1 MRLQSP
7 PQLRTA
13 PVIVDEESAVP
24 ESVIIACQEAQKGG
38 LLASS
43 DYGNLLASM
52 SGYEKT
58 PSYGYGYGIATRPD
72 QAPGYPAYNQ
82 SSYGLSYSNSH
93 AQVPS
98 GLPDAAQIPL
108 LTEESYQSHDSS
120 FAQQN
125 ASSYPSYMAAGSR
138 TLPDIV
144 SITPQRGPAGGRFI
158 IYMNATEDL
167 ESNGV
172 SFIVSFGTK
181 RCEGRLTTLPGSGQQ
196 PNFAIIVDV
205 PAFESTASS
214 STAVNIYLEMTDGN
228 KQALSMPIEV
238 GQYTYTDA
246 TPYAISSPSQG
257 STRKRK
263 MSEDAQ
269 SPSKRPSSQNLRDSP
284 LHNPTDVKFS
294 PPSSTIVDPYS
305 SRPQT
310 ASSAMSYARSFNA
323 PAPTQYSQTMQQAP
337 TYRLAPTPIGMP
349 QPQPFNSYPS
359 TYMTGDRAAPTSQV
373 SNVSSTGAN
382 PPLIRTTALQPSPT
396 GMSPS
401 QPFNPY
407 AMYPSNIKAVLKL
420 EGDLNGM
427 ASDWNADEVSAR
439 RRIVRF
445 RRSQNGSV
453 ISASFQPVTPEE
465 HAQAPGCI
473 YVNCIWWEEENGCYI
488 TSVDTIQLL
497 ESLVAVRFTVEEK
510 NRIRR
515 NLEGFRPQT
524 VSKTKT
530 KCEEFF
536 KIIMGFP
543 SPKPRNIEKDV
554 KVFPWR
560 ILAGALK
567 KIIGKYSASYSST
580 AGALPSPSSVAPPRH
595 QLHSSSP
602 PSVTSNTSM
611 TFPTSMTATSMP
623 MHQSN
628 VSAGMGAM
636 SAGLGDSRL
645 MMQQQQPHAQQQ
657 QHHQHQYQQQHQYQH
672 QGQQPPSHQ
681 AHAHQAP
688 QPGISWHQPSN
699 NYTTEPIMPNRTGSI
714 DFATLWETTNPQAPQ
729 GHQQQRIPSI
739 SQSLPHLWPQQDW
752 KDFRTTQA

>member
-1 MRLQSP
+1 M
-7 PQLRTA
+7 
-13 PVIVDEESAVP
+13 
-24 ESVIIACQEAQKGG
+24 
-38 LLASS
+38 
-43 DYGNLLASM
+43 
-52 SGYEKT
+52 
-58 PSYGYGYGIATRPD
+58 AT
-72 QAPGYPAYNQ
+72 
-82 SSYGLSYSNSH
+82 
-93 AQVPS
+93 
-98 GLPDAAQIPL
+98 
-108 LTEESYQSHDSS
+108 
-120 FAQQN
+120 
-125 ASSYPSYMAAGSR
+125 GSR
-138 TLPDIV
+138 TLPEIV
-144 SITPQRGPAGGRFI
+144 SLTPQRGPAGGRTI

-167 ESNGV
+167 ESNGI

-181 RCEGRLTTLPGSGQQ
+181 RCESRLTTLPGSGQIS
-196 PNFAIIVDV
+196 NFAILVDV
-205 PAFESTASS
+205 PAFEATASS
-214 STAVNIYLEMTDGN
+214 STAVTVYLEMIDSN
-228 KQALSMPIEV
+228 KQALNVPVEV

-246 TPYAISSPSQG
+246 TPYAIPSPTQG
-257 STRKRK
+257 SMRKRK

-269 SPSKRPSSQNLRDSP
+269 SPNKRPSSQNLRDSP
-284 LHNPTDVKFS
+284 LHNPTEVKYS
-294 PPSSTIVDPYS
+294 PPSSTMVDPYS

-310 ASSAMSYARSFNA
+310 ASSAISYARSFNA

-337 TYRLAPTPIGMP
+337 TYRLAPTSIGMP

-359 TYMTGDRAAPTSQV
+359 TYMTSDRAAPTAQV
-373 SNVSSTGAN
+373 TNVSSTGVN

-427 ASDWNADEVSAR
+427 ANDWNPDEVSAR

-445 RRSQNGSV
+445 RRSQNGSI

-567 KIIGKYSASYSST
+567 KIIGKYVSSTFLLSASASSVLTKTQSASYSST
-580 AGALPSPSSVAPPRH
+580 AGALPSPSSVAPSRH
-595 QLHSSSP
+595 QLNSSSP

-611 TFPTSMTATSMP
+611 SFPTSMTATSVP

-628 VSAGMGAM
+628 ISAGMGAM

-645 MMQQQQPHAQQQ
+645 MMQHQQPQQHAQQQ
-657 QHHQHQYQQQHQYQH
+657 HQQHQQQQHQYQPQH
-672 QGQQPPSHQ
+672 QYQQHNQHP
-681 AHAHQAP
+681 HAQAP
-688 QPGISWHQPSN
+688 QPGVGWHQPSSH
-699 NYTTEPIMPNRTGSI
+699 YTTEPIAPNRTGSI
-714 DFATLWETTNPQAPQ
+714 DFATLWETTNPHAPQ

-752 KDFRTTQA
+752 KDYRTTQA

>member
-1 MRLQSP
+1 
-7 PQLRTA
+7 
-13 PVIVDEESAVP
+13 
-24 ESVIIACQEAQKGG
+24 
-38 LLASS
+38 
-43 DYGNLLASM
+43 
-52 SGYEKT
+52 
-58 PSYGYGYGIATRPD
+58 
-72 QAPGYPAYNQ
+72 
-82 SSYGLSYSNSH
+82 
-93 AQVPS
+93 
-98 GLPDAAQIPL
+98 
-108 LTEESYQSHDSS
+108 
-120 FAQQN
+120 
-125 ASSYPSYMAAGSR
+125 MAAGSR
-138 TLPDIV
+138 TLPEIV
-144 SITPQRGPAGGRFI
+144 SLTPQRGPAGGRTI

-181 RCEGRLTTLPGSGQQ
+181 RCEGRLTTLPGSGQIS
-196 PNFAIIVDV
+196 NFAILVDV
-205 PAFESTASS
+205 PAFEATASS
-214 STAVNIYLEMTDGN
+214 STAVTVYLEMIDNN
-228 KQALSMPIEV
+228 KQALNVPVEV

-257 STRKRK
+257 SMRKRK

-269 SPSKRPSSQNLRDSP
+269 SPNKRPSSQNLRDSP
-284 LHNPTDVKFS
+284 LHNPAEVKYS
-294 PPSSTIVDPYS
+294 PPSSNMVDPYS

-310 ASSAMSYARSFNA
+310 ASSAISYARTFNA
-323 PAPTQYSQTMQQAP
+323 PAPAQYSQTLQQAP
-337 TYRLAPTPIGMP
+337 TYRMAPTSIGMP

-359 TYMTGDRAAPTSQV
+359 SYMTSDRAAPTAQV
-373 SNVSSTGAN
+373 TNVSSSGAN

-427 ASDWNADEVSAR
+427 ANDWTPDEVSAR

-445 RRSQNGSV
+445 RRSQNGSI

-567 KIIGKYSASYSST
+567 KIIGKYVSSTFLLSASASSMLTRSQSASYSST

-611 TFPTSMTATSMP
+611 SFPTSVTATSMP

-628 VSAGMGAM
+628 LSAGMGAM

-645 MMQQQQPHAQQQ
+645 MMQQQQQPHAQQQ
-657 QHHQHQYQQQHQYQH
+657 PHPQQQQYQPQHQYQH
-672 QGQQPPSHQ
+672 HNQLP
-681 AHAHQAP
+681 HAQAP
-688 QPGISWHQPSN
+688 QPGVGWHQPSSH
-699 NYTTEPIMPNRTGSI
+699 YTTEPIAPNRTGSI
-714 DFATLWETTNPQAPQ
+714 DFATLWETTNPQVPQ

-752 KDFRTTQA
+752 KDYRTTQA

>member
-1 MRLQSP
+1 M
-7 PQLRTA
+7 
-13 PVIVDEESAVP
+13 P
-24 ESVIIACQEAQKGG
+24 E
-38 LLASS
+38 
-43 DYGNLLASM
+43 
-52 SGYEKT
+52 
-58 PSYGYGYGIATRPD
+58 
-72 QAPGYPAYNQ
+72 
-82 SSYGLSYSNSH
+82 
-93 AQVPS
+93 
-98 GLPDAAQIPL
+98 
-108 LTEESYQSHDSS
+108 
-120 FAQQN
+120 
-125 ASSYPSYMAAGSR
+125 
-138 TLPDIV
+138 IV
-144 SITPQRGPAGGRFI
+144 SLTPQRGPAGGRTI

-181 RCEGRLTTLPGSGQQ
+181 RCEGRLTTLPGSGQIS
-196 PNFAIIVDV
+196 NFAVLVDV
-205 PAFESTASS
+205 PAFEATASS
-214 STAVNIYLEMTDGN
+214 STAVTVYLEMIDGN
-228 KQALSMPIEV
+228 KQALNVPVEV

-257 STRKRK
+257 GMRKRK

-269 SPSKRPSSQNLRDSP
+269 SPNKRPSSQNLRDSP
-284 LHNPTDVKFS
+284 LHNPADVKYS
-294 PPSSTIVDPYS
+294 PPSSNMVDPYS

-310 ASSAMSYARSFNA
+310 ASSAISYARSFNA
-323 PAPTQYSQTMQQAP
+323 PAPAQYSQTLQQAP
-337 TYRLAPTPIGMP
+337 TYRLAPTSIGMP

-359 TYMTGDRAAPTSQV
+359 TYMTSDRAAPTAQV
-373 SNVSSTGAN
+373 TNVSSSGAN

-427 ASDWNADEVSAR
+427 ANDWTPDEVSAR

-445 RRSQNGSV
+445 RRSQNGSI

-567 KIIGKYSASYSST
+567 KIIGKYVSSTFLLSASASSVLTESQSASYSST

-611 TFPTSMTATSMP
+611 SFPTSVTATSMP

-628 VSAGMGAM
+628 LSAGLGAM

-645 MMQQQQPHAQQQ
+645 MMQQQQQPHAQQQ
-657 QHHQHQYQQQHQYQH
+657 PHPQQHQYQPQH
-672 QGQQPPSHQ
+672 QYQHHNQHP
-681 AHAHQAP
+681 HAQAP
-688 QPGISWHQPSN
+688 QPGVGWHQPSSH
-699 NYTTEPIMPNRTGSI
+699 YTTEPIAPNRTGSI
-714 DFATLWETTNPQAPQ
+714 DFATLWETTNPQVPQ

-752 KDFRTTQA
+752 KDYRTTQA

>member
-1 MRLQSP
+1 
-7 PQLRTA
+7 
-13 PVIVDEESAVP
+13 
-24 ESVIIACQEAQKGG
+24 
-38 LLASS
+38 
-43 DYGNLLASM
+43 
-52 SGYEKT
+52 
-58 PSYGYGYGIATRPD
+58 
-72 QAPGYPAYNQ
+72 
-82 SSYGLSYSNSH
+82 
-93 AQVPS
+93 
-98 GLPDAAQIPL
+98 
-108 LTEESYQSHDSS
+108 
-120 FAQQN
+120 
-125 ASSYPSYMAAGSR
+125 MAAGSR
-138 TLPDIV
+138 TLPEIV
-144 SITPQRGPAGGRFI
+144 SLTPQRGPAGGRTI

-181 RCEGRLTTLPGSGQQ
+181 RCEGRLTTLPGSGQIS
-196 PNFAIIVDV
+196 NFAILVDV
-205 PAFESTASS
+205 PAFEATASS
-214 STAVNIYLEMTDGN
+214 STAVTVYLEMMDSN
-228 KQALSMPIEV
+228 KQALNVPVEV

-257 STRKRK
+257 GMRKRK

-269 SPSKRPSSQNLRDSP
+269 SPNKRPSSQNLRDSP
-284 LHNPTDVKFS
+284 LHNPAEVKYS
-294 PPSSTIVDPYS
+294 PPS

-310 ASSAMSYARSFNA
+310 ASSAISYARSFNA
-323 PAPTQYSQTMQQAP
+323 PAPAQYSQTLQQAP
-337 TYRLAPTPIGMP
+337 TYRLAPTSIGMP

-359 TYMTGDRAAPTSQV
+359 TYMTSDRAAPTAQV
-373 SNVSSTGAN
+373 TNVSSSGAN

-427 ASDWNADEVSAR
+427 ANDWTPDEVSAR

-445 RRSQNGSV
+445 RRSQNGSI

-567 KIIGKYSASYSST
+567 KIIGKYVSSTFHLSASASSMLTKFQSASYSST

-611 TFPTSMTATSMP
+611 SFPTSVTATSMP

-628 VSAGMGAM
+628 LSAGMGAM

-645 MMQQQQPHAQQQ
+645 MMQQQQQPHAQQQ
-657 QHHQHQYQQQHQYQH
+657 PHPQQHQYQPQHQYQH
-672 QGQQPPSHQ
+672 QNQHP
-681 AHAHQAP
+681 HAQAP
-688 QPGISWHQPSN
+688 QPGVGWHQPSSH
-699 NYTTEPIMPNRTGSI
+699 YTTEPIAPNRTGSI
-714 DFATLWETTNPQAPQ
+714 DFATLWETTNPQVPQ

-752 KDFRTTQA
+752 KDYRTTQA

>member
-1 MRLQSP
+1 
-7 PQLRTA
+7 
-13 PVIVDEESAVP
+13 
-24 ESVIIACQEAQKGG
+24 
-38 LLASS
+38 
-43 DYGNLLASM
+43 
-52 SGYEKT
+52 
-58 PSYGYGYGIATRPD
+58 
-72 QAPGYPAYNQ
+72 
-82 SSYGLSYSNSH
+82 
-93 AQVPS
+93 
-98 GLPDAAQIPL
+98 
-108 LTEESYQSHDSS
+108 
-120 FAQQN
+120 
-125 ASSYPSYMAAGSR
+125 MAAGSR
-138 TLPDIV
+138 TLPEIV
-144 SITPQRGPAGGRFI
+144 SLTPQRGPAGGRTI

-181 RCEGRLTTLPGSGQQ
+181 RCEGRLTTLPGSGQIS
-196 PNFAIIVDV
+196 NFAILVDV
-205 PAFESTASS
+205 PAFEATASS
-214 STAVNIYLEMTDGN
+214 STAVTVYLEMIDNN
-228 KQALSMPIEV
+228 KQALNVPVEV

-257 STRKRK
+257 SMRKRK

-269 SPSKRPSSQNLRDSP
+269 SPNKRPSSQNLRDSP
-284 LHNPTDVKFS
+284 LHNPAEVKYS
-294 PPSSTIVDPYS
+294 PPSSNMVDPYS

-310 ASSAMSYARSFNA
+310 ASSAISYARTFNA
-323 PAPTQYSQTMQQAP
+323 PAPAQYSQTLQQAP
-337 TYRLAPTPIGMP
+337 TYRMAPTSIGMP

-359 TYMTGDRAAPTSQV
+359 SYMTSDRAAPTTQV
-373 SNVSSTGAN
+373 TNVSSSGAN

-427 ASDWNADEVSAR
+427 ANDWTPDEVSAR

-445 RRSQNGSV
+445 RRSQNGSI

-567 KIIGKYSASYSST
+567 KIIGKYVSSTFLLSASASSMLTRSQSASYSST

-611 TFPTSMTATSMP
+611 SFPTSVTATSMP

-628 VSAGMGAM
+628 LSAGMGAM

-645 MMQQQQPHAQQQ
+645 MMQQQQQPHAQQQ
-657 QHHQHQYQQQHQYQH
+657 PHPQQQQYQPQHQYQH
-672 QGQQPPSHQ
+672 HNQLP
-681 AHAHQAP
+681 HAQAP
-688 QPGISWHQPSN
+688 QPGVGWHQPSSH
-699 NYTTEPIMPNRTGSI
+699 YTTEPIAPNRTGSI
-714 DFATLWETTNPQAPQ
+714 DFATLWETTNPQVPQ

-752 KDFRTTQA
+752 KDYRTTQA

>member
-1 MRLQSP
+1 M
-7 PQLRTA
+7 
-13 PVIVDEESAVP
+13 
-24 ESVIIACQEAQKGG
+24 
-38 LLASS
+38 
-43 DYGNLLASM
+43 
-52 SGYEKT
+52 
-58 PSYGYGYGIATRPD
+58 AT
-72 QAPGYPAYNQ
+72 
-82 SSYGLSYSNSH
+82 
-93 AQVPS
+93 
-98 GLPDAAQIPL
+98 
-108 LTEESYQSHDSS
+108 
-120 FAQQN
+120 
-125 ASSYPSYMAAGSR
+125 GSR
-138 TLPDIV
+138 TLPEIV
-144 SITPQRGPAGGRFI
+144 SLTPQRGPAGGRTI

-167 ESNGV
+167 ESNGI

-181 RCEGRLTTLPGSGQQ
+181 RCESRLTTLPGSGQIS
-196 PNFAIIVDV
+196 NFAILVDV
-205 PAFESTASS
+205 PAFEATASS
-214 STAVNIYLEMTDGN
+214 STAVTVYLEMIDSN
-228 KQALSMPIEV
+228 KQALNVPVEV

-246 TPYAISSPSQG
+246 TPYAIPSPTQG
-257 STRKRK
+257 NMRKRK

-269 SPSKRPSSQNLRDSP
+269 SPNKRPSSQNLRDSP
-284 LHNPTDVKFS
+284 LHNPTEVKYS
-294 PPSSTIVDPYS
+294 PPSSTMVDPYS

-310 ASSAMSYARSFNA
+310 ASSAISYARSFNA

-337 TYRLAPTPIGMP
+337 TYRLAPTSIGMP

-359 TYMTGDRAAPTSQV
+359 TYMTSDRAAPTAQV
-373 SNVSSTGAN
+373 TNVSSTGVN

-427 ASDWNADEVSAR
+427 ANDWNPDEVSAR

-445 RRSQNGSV
+445 RRSQNGSI

-567 KIIGKYSASYSST
+567 KIIGKYVSSTFLLSASASSVLTKTQSASYSST
-580 AGALPSPSSVAPPRH
+580 AGALPSPSSVAPSRH
-595 QLHSSSP
+595 QLNSSSP

-611 TFPTSMTATSMP
+611 SFPTSMTATSVP

-628 VSAGMGAM
+628 ISAGMGAM

-645 MMQQQQPHAQQQ
+645 MMQHQQPQQHAQQQ
-657 QHHQHQYQQQHQYQH
+657 HQQHQQQQHQYQPQH
-672 QGQQPPSHQ
+672 QYQQHNQHP
-681 AHAHQAP
+681 HAQAP
-688 QPGISWHQPSN
+688 QPGVGWHQPSSH
-699 NYTTEPIMPNRTGSI
+699 YTTEPIAPNRTGSI
-714 DFATLWETTNPQAPQ
+714 DFATLWETTNPHAPQ

-752 KDFRTTQA
+752 KDYRTTQA

>member
-1 MRLQSP
+1 
-7 PQLRTA
+7 
-13 PVIVDEESAVP
+13 
-24 ESVIIACQEAQKGG
+24 
-38 LLASS
+38 
-43 DYGNLLASM
+43 
-52 SGYEKT
+52 
-58 PSYGYGYGIATRPD
+58 
-72 QAPGYPAYNQ
+72 
-82 SSYGLSYSNSH
+82 
-93 AQVPS
+93 
-98 GLPDAAQIPL
+98 
-108 LTEESYQSHDSS
+108 
-120 FAQQN
+120 
-125 ASSYPSYMAAGSR
+125 MAAGSR
-138 TLPDIV
+138 TLPEIV
-144 SITPQRGPAGGRFI
+144 SLTPHRGPAGGRTI

-167 ESNGV
+167 ESNGI

-181 RCEGRLTTLPGSGQQ
+181 RCEGRLTTLPGSGQIS
-196 PNFAIIVDV
+196 NFAILVDV
-205 PAFESTASS
+205 PAFEATASS
-214 STAVNIYLEMTDGN
+214 STAVTVYLEMIDSN
-228 KQALSMPIEV
+228 KQAMNVPVEV

-246 TPYAISSPSQG
+246 TPYSVSSPQG
-257 STRKRK
+257 SMRKRK

-269 SPSKRPSSQNLRDSP
+269 SPNKRPSSQNLRDSP
-284 LHNPTDVKFS
+284 LHNPTDVKYS
-294 PPSSTIVDPYS
+294 PPSSTMVDPYS

-310 ASSAMSYARSFNA
+310 ASSAISYARSFNA
-323 PAPTQYSQTMQQAP
+323 PAPAQYSQTLQQAP
-337 TYRLAPTPIGMP
+337 TYRLAPTSIGMP

-359 TYMTGDRAAPTSQV
+359 TYMTSDRAAPTAQV
-373 SNVSSTGAN
+373 TNVSSSGVN

-427 ASDWNADEVSAR
+427 ANDWNPDEVSAR

-445 RRSQNGSV
+445 RRSQNGSI

-567 KIIGKYSASYSST
+567 KIIGKYVSSTFLLSASASSLLTHSQSASYSST
-580 AGALPSPSSVAPPRH
+580 AGALPSPSSVAPSRH

-611 TFPTSMTATSMP
+611 SYPTSMTATSMP

-628 VSAGMGAM
+628 ISAGMGAM

-645 MMQQQQPHAQQQ
+645 MMQQQQQPHAHAHAQQQ
-657 QHHQHQYQQQHQYQH
+657 QQHPQQQHSQHQYQPQPQHQYQH
-672 QGQQPPSHQ
+672 HNQHP
-681 AHAHQAP
+681 HAQAP
-688 QPGISWHQPSN
+688 QPAVGWHQPSSH
-699 NYTTEPIMPNRTGSI
+699 YTTEPIAPNRTGSI
-714 DFATLWETTNPQAPQ
+714 DFATLWETTNPQVPQ

-752 KDFRTTQA
+752 KDYRTTQA

>member
-1 MRLQSP
+1 
-7 PQLRTA
+7 
-13 PVIVDEESAVP
+13 
-24 ESVIIACQEAQKGG
+24 
-38 LLASS
+38 
-43 DYGNLLASM
+43 
-52 SGYEKT
+52 
-58 PSYGYGYGIATRPD
+58 
-72 QAPGYPAYNQ
+72 
-82 SSYGLSYSNSH
+82 
-93 AQVPS
+93 
-98 GLPDAAQIPL
+98 
-108 LTEESYQSHDSS
+108 
-120 FAQQN
+120 
-125 ASSYPSYMAAGSR
+125 MAAGSR
-138 TLPDIV
+138 TLPEIV
-144 SITPQRGPAGGRFI
+144 SLTPQRGPAGGRTI

-181 RCEGRLTTLPGSGQQ
+181 RCEGRLTTLPGSGQIS
-196 PNFAIIVDV
+196 NFAVLVDV
-205 PAFESTASS
+205 PAFEATASS
-214 STAVNIYLEMTDGN
+214 STAVTVYLEMIDGN
-228 KQALSMPIEV
+228 KQALNVPVEV

-257 STRKRK
+257 GMRKRK

-269 SPSKRPSSQNLRDSP
+269 SPNKRPSSQNLRDSP
-284 LHNPTDVKFS
+284 LHNPADVKYS
-294 PPSSTIVDPYS
+294 PPSSNMVDPYS

-310 ASSAMSYARSFNA
+310 ASSAISYARSFNA
-323 PAPTQYSQTMQQAP
+323 PAPAQYSQTLQQAP
-337 TYRLAPTPIGMP
+337 TYRLAPTSIGMP

-359 TYMTGDRAAPTSQV
+359 TYMTSDRAAPTAQV
-373 SNVSSTGAN
+373 TNVSSSGAN

-427 ASDWNADEVSAR
+427 ANDWTPDEVSAR

-445 RRSQNGSV
+445 RRSQNGSI

-567 KIIGKYSASYSST
+567 KIIGKYVSSTFLLSASASSVLTESQSASYSST

-611 TFPTSMTATSMP
+611 SFPTSVTATSMP

-628 VSAGMGAM
+628 LSAGLGAM

-645 MMQQQQPHAQQQ
+645 MMQQQQQPHAQQQ
-657 QHHQHQYQQQHQYQH
+657 PHPQQHQYQPQH
-672 QGQQPPSHQ
+672 QYQHHNQHP
-681 AHAHQAP
+681 HAQAP
-688 QPGISWHQPSN
+688 QPGVGWHQPSSH
-699 NYTTEPIMPNRTGSI
+699 YTTEPIAPNRTGSI
-714 DFATLWETTNPQAPQ
+714 DFATLWETTNPQVPQ

-752 KDFRTTQA
+752 KDYRTTQA

>member
-1 MRLQSP
+1 
-7 PQLRTA
+7 
-13 PVIVDEESAVP
+13 
-24 ESVIIACQEAQKGG
+24 
-38 LLASS
+38 
-43 DYGNLLASM
+43 
-52 SGYEKT
+52 
-58 PSYGYGYGIATRPD
+58 
-72 QAPGYPAYNQ
+72 
-82 SSYGLSYSNSH
+82 
-93 AQVPS
+93 
-98 GLPDAAQIPL
+98 
-108 LTEESYQSHDSS
+108 
-120 FAQQN
+120 
-125 ASSYPSYMAAGSR
+125 
-138 TLPDIV
+138 
-144 SITPQRGPAGGRFI
+144 
-158 IYMNATEDL
+158 
-167 ESNGV
+167 
-172 SFIVSFGTK
+172 
-181 RCEGRLTTLPGSGQQ
+181 
-196 PNFAIIVDV
+196 
-205 PAFESTASS
+205 
-214 STAVNIYLEMTDGN
+214 
-228 KQALSMPIEV
+228 
-238 GQYTYTDA
+238 
-246 TPYAISSPSQG
+246 
-257 STRKRK
+257 
-263 MSEDAQ
+263 
-269 SPSKRPSSQNLRDSP
+269 
-284 LHNPTDVKFS
+284 
-294 PPSSTIVDPYS
+294 
-305 SRPQT
+305 
-310 ASSAMSYARSFNA
+310 
-323 PAPTQYSQTMQQAP
+323 
-337 TYRLAPTPIGMP
+337 
-349 QPQPFNSYPS
+349 
-359 TYMTGDRAAPTSQV
+359 
-373 SNVSSTGAN
+373 
-382 PPLIRTTALQPSPT
+382 
-396 GMSPS
+396 

-427 ASDWNADEVSAR
+427 ANDWNADEVAAR

-524 VSKTKT
+524 VSKTKA

-611 TFPTSMTATSMP
+611 SFPTSMTATSMP

-628 VSAGMGAM
+628 ISAGMSAM

-657 QHHQHQYQQQHQYQH
+657 QQTQHQYQPQHHYQS
-672 QGQQPPSHQ
+672 QQPPLQQSHAQ
-681 AHAHQAP
+681 GP
-688 QPGISWHQPSN
+688 QSGVGWHQPSTH
-699 NYTTEPIMPNRTGSI
+699 YTTEPVVANRTGSI

-752 KDFRTTQA
+752 KDYRTTQA

>member
-1 MRLQSP
+1 M
-7 PQLRTA
+7 
-13 PVIVDEESAVP
+13 P
-24 ESVIIACQEAQKGG
+24 E
-38 LLASS
+38 
-43 DYGNLLASM
+43 
-52 SGYEKT
+52 
-58 PSYGYGYGIATRPD
+58 
-72 QAPGYPAYNQ
+72 
-82 SSYGLSYSNSH
+82 
-93 AQVPS
+93 
-98 GLPDAAQIPL
+98 
-108 LTEESYQSHDSS
+108 
-120 FAQQN
+120 
-125 ASSYPSYMAAGSR
+125 
-138 TLPDIV
+138 IV
-144 SITPQRGPAGGRFI
+144 SLTPQRGPAGGRTI

-181 RCEGRLTTLPGSGQQ
+181 RCEGRLTTLPGSGQIS
-196 PNFAIIVDV
+196 NFAVLVDV
-205 PAFESTASS
+205 PAFEATASS
-214 STAVNIYLEMTDGN
+214 STAVTVYLEMIDSN
-228 KQALSMPIEV
+228 KQALNVPVEV

-257 STRKRK
+257 GMRKRK

-269 SPSKRPSSQNLRDSP
+269 SPNKRPSSQNLRDSP
-284 LHNPTDVKFS
+284 LHNPADVKYS
-294 PPSSTIVDPYS
+294 PPSSNMVDPYS

-310 ASSAMSYARSFNA
+310 ASSAISYARSFNA
-323 PAPTQYSQTMQQAP
+323 PAPAQYSQTLQQAP
-337 TYRLAPTPIGMP
+337 TYRLAPTSIGMP

-359 TYMTGDRAAPTSQV
+359 TYMTSDRAAPTAQV
-373 SNVSSTGAN
+373 TNVSSSGAN

-427 ASDWNADEVSAR
+427 ANDWTPDEVSAR

-445 RRSQNGSV
+445 RRSQNGSI

-567 KIIGKYSASYSST
+567 KIIGKYVSSTFLLSASASSVLTESQSASYSST

-611 TFPTSMTATSMP
+611 SFPTSVTATSMP

-628 VSAGMGAM
+628 LSAGMGAM

-645 MMQQQQPHAQQQ
+645 MMQQQQQPHAQQQ
-657 QHHQHQYQQQHQYQH
+657 PHPQQHQYQPQH
-672 QGQQPPSHQ
+672 QYQHHNQHP
-681 AHAHQAP
+681 HAQAP
-688 QPGISWHQPSN
+688 QPGVGWHQPSSH
-699 NYTTEPIMPNRTGSI
+699 YTTEPIAPNRTGSI
-714 DFATLWETTNPQAPQ
+714 DFATLWETTNPQVPQ

-752 KDFRTTQA
+752 KDYRTTQA

>member
-1 MRLQSP
+1 
-7 PQLRTA
+7 
-13 PVIVDEESAVP
+13 
-24 ESVIIACQEAQKGG
+24 
-38 LLASS
+38 
-43 DYGNLLASM
+43 
-52 SGYEKT
+52 
-58 PSYGYGYGIATRPD
+58 
-72 QAPGYPAYNQ
+72 
-82 SSYGLSYSNSH
+82 
-93 AQVPS
+93 
-98 GLPDAAQIPL
+98 
-108 LTEESYQSHDSS
+108 
-120 FAQQN
+120 
-125 ASSYPSYMAAGSR
+125 MAAGSR
-138 TLPDIV
+138 TLPEIV
-144 SITPQRGPAGGRFI
+144 SLTPQRGPAGGRTI

-181 RCEGRLTTLPGSGQQ
+181 RCEGRLTTLPGSGQIS
-196 PNFAIIVDV
+196 NFAVLVDV
-205 PAFESTASS
+205 PAFEATASS
-214 STAVNIYLEMTDGN
+214 STAVTVYLEMIDSN
-228 KQALSMPIEV
+228 KQALNVPVEV

-257 STRKRK
+257 GMRKRK

-269 SPSKRPSSQNLRDSP
+269 SPNKRPSSQNLRDSP
-284 LHNPTDVKFS
+284 LHNPADVKYS
-294 PPSSTIVDPYS
+294 PPSSNMVDPYS

-310 ASSAMSYARSFNA
+310 ASSAISYARSFNA
-323 PAPTQYSQTMQQAP
+323 PAPAQYSQTLQQAP
-337 TYRLAPTPIGMP
+337 TYRLAPTSIGMP

-359 TYMTGDRAAPTSQV
+359 TYMTSDRAAPTAQV
-373 SNVSSTGAN
+373 TNVSSSGAN

-427 ASDWNADEVSAR
+427 ANDWTPDEVSAR

-445 RRSQNGSV
+445 RRSQNGSI

-567 KIIGKYSASYSST
+567 KIIGKYVSSTFLLSASASSVLTESQSASYSST

-611 TFPTSMTATSMP
+611 SFPTSVTATSMP

-628 VSAGMGAM
+628 LSAGLGAM

-645 MMQQQQPHAQQQ
+645 MMQQQQQPHAQQQ
-657 QHHQHQYQQQHQYQH
+657 PHPQQHQYQPQH
-672 QGQQPPSHQ
+672 QYQHHNQHP
-681 AHAHQAP
+681 HAQAP
-688 QPGISWHQPSN
+688 QPGVGWHQPSSH
-699 NYTTEPIMPNRTGSI
+699 YTTEPIAPNRTGSI
-714 DFATLWETTNPQAPQ
+714 DFATLWETTNPQVPQ

-752 KDFRTTQA
+752 KDYRTTQA